1 MNFFSKSTLF
11 FSQNTAIINEE
22 GVETTY
28 ADLDNFSKI
37 LAKHIPPRS
46 LILSLNKNS
55 LGSIIGYF
63 SFLNNQVVPLMI
75 DAKIDIQLI
84 NGLIDNYKPSY
95 LWIPSNKLTDF
106 PNTVLVYEL
115 LDYSLLKFEN
125 NKIYNIH
132 NDLGLLLTTSGS
144 TGSPKVVKIS
154 YENIQSNA
162 FSIIKYL
169 SIDSNEKPIT
179 TLPLSYSFG
188 LSIINSHLL
197 VGATILL
204 TERSIFEKE
213 FWAFLKKEKAT
224 SISGV
229 PYTYDILNK
238 LRFTRME
245 LPHLKT
251 LTQAGGKINETL
263 HRDFAEF
270 CKKSKKRFFVM
281 YGQTE
286 ATARMS
292 YLPCDQALSKIGSIG
307 IPIPD
312 GKFSLINENGKI
324 IEKINTVGELIYE
337 GPNVC
342 MSYAESLKDLS
353 ENDINQGKLFTGDLA
368 KIDEDGFYYIVG
380 RKKRFLKIFGNRVN
394 LDELEGILKAITTDC
409 VCTGNDEK
417 IIVYITE
424 DLKKE
429 KIRDYISSKLGL
441 HHSIFSINIIDKIP
455 RNSSGKTIYS
465 KLKIQ

>member
-1 MNFFSKSTLF
+1 MNFFSKSTLS
-11 FSQNTAIINEE
+11 FSKNTAIIDEE
-22 GVETTY
+22 RLETKY
-28 ADLDNFSKI
+28 SDLDNFSKI
-37 LAKHIPPRS
+37 FSEHIPSRS
-46 LILSLNKNS
+46 LIISLNKNS
-55 LGSIIGYF
+55 TASIVGYI
-63 SFLNNQVVPLMI
+63 SFINNEIVPLMI
-75 DAKIDIQLI
+75 DAKMDIQLI
-84 NGLIDNYKPSY
+84 NKLIDNYKPSF
-95 LWIPSNKLTDF
+95 LWLPTNKINDF
-106 PNTVLVYEL
+106 PKTVSVFEI

-125 NKIYNIH
+125 HEVSNIH
-132 NDLGLLLTTSGS
+132 KDLALLLTTSGS

-169 SIDSNEKPIT
+169 SLDSNEKPIT
-179 TLPLSYSFG
+179 TLPMSYSFG
-188 LSIINSHLL
+188 LSIINSHLF

-204 TERSIFEKE
+204 TDRSIFEKE

-251 LTQAGGKINETL
+251 LTQAGGKINEIL

-312 GKFSLINENGKI
+312 GKFNLINENSKN
-324 IEKINTVGELIYE
+324 IEKTNTVGELIYE

-342 MSYAESLKDLS
+342 MGYAESIKDLS
-353 ENDINQGKLFTGDLA
+353 ENDKNQGKLLTGDLA
-368 KIDEDGFYYIVG
+368 KMDKDGFYYIVG
-380 RKKRFLKIFGNRVN
+380 RKKRFLKIFGNRIN
-394 LDELEGILKAITTDC
+394 LDELEGLLKEITADC
-409 VCTGNDEK
+409 ACTGNDEK
-417 IIVYITE
+417 IVVYITDE
-424 DLKKE
+424 LKTE
-429 KIRDYISSKLGL
+429 KIRDYISSKLRL
-441 HHSIFSINIIDKIP
+441 HHSIFSINIIEEIP
-455 RNSSGKTIYS
+455 KSSSGKTIYS
-465 KLKIQ
+465 ELKI